1 MCGWDR
7 VALKDGGPVVRIR
20 TIIRV
25 PDSDKWSSDSNSK
38 GGCDSQAAKPVQQG
52 AERHEEHARY
62 EGHRPRRRW
71 VHTAR
76 DRRPGTERPQSKRL
90 PHHSRNPVEVW
101 LYQRMRRMRSENIWH
116 QAAKFARKRRQTSY
130 SLCALSHI
138 PNIVVFPH
146 VRCVKT
152 NSSELSHYLL
162 LSCCPLIVCELSV
175 VLWLALPM
183 LSGAMNCRFGKC

>member
-1 MCGWDR
+1 MHGKDFNGKVIEFGEVVYAKPLKKPIRKRSLKSRATLGVWLGIDGRTGEYR

-76 DRRPGTERPQSKRL
+76 EPRPGTERPQSKRL

-101 LYQRMRRMRSENIWH
+101 LYQRMRKMRSENLWH
-116 QAAKFARKRRQTSY
+116 QTSR
-130 SLCALSHI
+130 
-138 PNIVVFPH
+138 P
-146 VRCVKT
+146 
-152 NSSELSHYLL
+152 
-162 LSCCPLIVCELSV
+162 
-175 VLWLALPM
+175 
-183 LSGAMNCRFGKC
+183 